1 MEDLGREVSHV
12 AVEENKQ
19 GLDDSG
25 VRGETGSEGAK
36 EAVDGSHQDASQ
48 RDHKETD
55 HTEEGVDHSHSPG
68 VGKLLEEVI
77 QNLRREKH
85 MSGLSLPVL
94 GFIQSKMAG
103 LCDFVGEVMFFV
115 CLLTGHGDQDANPG
129 LFWRFW

>member
-1 MEDLGREVSHV
+1 METSWNIFLLERKNNPKHQDLDLRHDPWQMEDLGREVSHV

-55 HTEEGVDHSHSPG
+55 HTQEGIHHSHSPS

-77 QNLRREKH
+77 QNLHREKH
-85 MSGLSLPVL
+85 KSSLLLSVCP
-94 GFIQSKMAG
+94 GFYS
-103 LCDFVGEVMFFV
+103 
-115 CLLTGHGDQDANPG
+115 
-129 LFWRFW
+129 R